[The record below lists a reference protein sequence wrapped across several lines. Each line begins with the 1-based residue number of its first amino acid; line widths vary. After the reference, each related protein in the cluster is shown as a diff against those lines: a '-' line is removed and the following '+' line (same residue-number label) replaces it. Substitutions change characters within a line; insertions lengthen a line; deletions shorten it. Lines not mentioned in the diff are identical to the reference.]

1 MAKKMSPEEKYRLIT
16 SNLQEVTGEEII
28 KKVLAERNLRIY
40 WGTAPTGKVHV
51 GYFVPMM
58 KIADFLEAGS
68 EVTILFAD
76 IHAYLDNMKTSW
88 DLLEKR
94 TKYYELIIKE
104 MLKLVEVPLDKLK
117 FVKGTDFQLAKDYTL
132 DVYRLSALTSSKEA
146 QKAGAEVVKQTD
158 NPKMSGLLYPLLQAL
173 DEVHLKCDVQF
184 GGIDQRK
191 IFMFATEYLPKLG
204 YEKRAHLMNF
214 LIPGLGESG
223 KMSSSEPNS
232 KIDFEDTDEIIRKK
246 VNKAHCIDGVTE
258 KNGLLALLKFVIFK
272 KLKKENKKFVIS
284 RPEKYGGKISFNDY
298 ESVETAFAEK
308 KLASVDLKQ
317 GVAEEM
323 IKLVTLLRKKL
334 VENQKLVEEAY
345 PED

>member
-1 MAKKMSPEEKYRLIT
+1 MAKLTPEQKYQLIS

-28 KKVLAERNLRIY
+28 KKVLSERNLRIY

-68 EVTILFAD
+68 EVTILFANL
-76 IHAYLDNMKTSW
+76 HAYLDNMKTSW
-88 DLLEKR
+88 ELLEKR

-104 MLKLVEVPLDKLK
+104 MLKLVDVPLDKLQ
-117 FVKGTDFQLAKDYTL
+117 FVKGTDFQLSKEYNL
-132 DVYRLSALTSSKEA
+132 DMYRLSALSSSKEA

-158 NPKMSGLLYPLLQAL
+158 NPKMSGLLYPLLQTL
-173 DEVHLKCDVQF
+173 DEVHLNCDVQF

-191 IFMFATEYLPKLG
+191 IFMFAAEFLPKLG
-204 YEKRAHLMNF
+204 HEKRAHLMNF
-214 LIPGLGESG
+214 LVPGLGESG

-232 KIDFEDTDEIIRKK
+232 KIDFDDSDEIIRKK
-246 VNKAHCIDGVTE
+246 INKAHCLDGVIE
-258 KNGLLALLKFVIFK
+258 NNGLLALLKFIIFK
-272 KLKKENKKFVIS
+272 KLKKENRDFVIN
-284 RPEKYGGKISFNDY
+284 RPEKYGGKISFSNY
-298 ESVETAFAEK
+298 QAVEEAFAEK

-323 IKLVTLLRKKL
+323 IKLVTPLRKKL
-334 VENQKLVEEAY
+334 AENKKLVDEAY
-345 PED
+345 PNV